1 MSAEILIV
9 DDNSDIRLILDELIN
24 ESGYKTRLAANF
36 NQALA
41 EIDNKLPDV
50 AIIDVKLDKGD
61 NDGIQLLD
69 HIKKKR
75 LEEIE
80 KLVEVTKKEGDC

>member
-9 DDNSDIRLILDELIN
+9 DDNSDIRFILDELIN

-41 EIDNKLPDV
+41 EIDN
-50 AIIDVKLDKGD
+50 
-61 NDGIQLLD
+61 
-69 HIKKKR
+69 
-75 LEEIE
+75 
-80 KLVEVTKKEGDC
+80 